1 MSKGRIVVA
10 VFVALAVI
18 GSGCSDGAD
27 TSTTIS
33 IESGDDVVFGEG
45 VLPATIPDGF
55 PLPSGSAV
63 GSTMVVTKTG
73 FTEVVM
79 RISAEMGITA
89 EFFSQGLGQNGFTVD
104 RSEADGDRWAIEFSK
119 DSEKG
124 TISISE
130 PLAGISQAV
139 LRYNLP

>member
-1 MSKGRIVVA
+1 MKGRIVVA
-10 VFVALAVI
+10 AFVALAVI
-18 GSGCSDGAD
+18 GSGCSDGAN

-33 IESGDDVVFGEG
+33 VGSGDDVVFGDG
-45 VLPATIPDGF
+45 VLPETIPDAF

-63 GSTMVVTKTG
+63 GATMVVTKTG

-104 RSEADGDRWAIEFSK
+104 RSEADGDGWVIEFS
-119 DSEKG
+119 DESANG
-124 TISISE
+124 TLDISE
-130 PLAGISQAV
+130 PVDGISQAV